1 MTNWLFWTVPEPLA
15 KKYAIG
21 LVLLIYVFP
30 VFFGVYYTKIGAIVN
45 ILWYDVI
52 FYIFSKS
59 KQKRKDND
67 ESDSME

>member
-1 MTNWLFWTVPEPLA
+1 MTNWLFWAVPEPLA

-52 FYIFSKS
+52 F
-59 KQKRKDND
+59 
-67 ESDSME
+67 